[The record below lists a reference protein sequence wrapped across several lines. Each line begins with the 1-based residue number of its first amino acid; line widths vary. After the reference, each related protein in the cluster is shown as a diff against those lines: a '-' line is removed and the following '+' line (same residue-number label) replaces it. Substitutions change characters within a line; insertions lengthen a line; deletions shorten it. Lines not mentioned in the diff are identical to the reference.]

1 MTDLS
6 GDQCD
11 PLLDMETI
19 VQEFSDPLGVD
30 CLDELEKMIK
40 AESIIKMEEQEVE
53 FLSRQQ
59 DDPLDLV
66 FSAEEKMDSYNHLI
80 SNPLQ
85 SGISSQLTQSVQGDP
100 LYVKEEEE
108 ELLEVKIEEEEDT
121 DHARTFQDHQSRM
134 FLTIRIFQKEP
145 LTFPYKIL

>member
-40 AESIIKMEEQEVE
+40 AESIIKMEEQEVA

-59 DDPLDLV
+59 DDPLALII
-66 FSAEEKMDSYNHLI
+66 SAEEKMDNRRLCYSIQCYI
-80 SNPLQ
+80 
-85 SGISSQLTQSVQGDP
+85 
-100 LYVKEEEE
+100 
-108 ELLEVKIEEEEDT
+108 
-121 DHARTFQDHQSRM
+121 
-134 FLTIRIFQKEP
+134 
-145 LTFPYKIL
+145 